1 MSEDRHKYG
10 GYWNNLSERRQWP
23 GPQWEQ
29 QGWRDGALSR
39 HILKAESVRPT
50 DGMGV
55 GCKKSTMVFG
65 A

>member
-29 QGWRDGALSR
+29 QGWRDGAHSR
-39 HILKAESVRPT
+39 HILTAESIRPT

-55 GCKKSTMVFG
+55 G
-65 A
+65 